1 MCRFFF
7 RRRGLVVVV
16 VAFFLGFSCWFLV
29 GLVGIV
35 GVLFVN
41 SIVCLFLFLCLFFV
55 FEYFFGWDCLP
66 RFFCGGFSGLIVFT
80 VLFGEFD
87 PGSGRTLAACLT
99 HASRTL
105 KAQLAGLDEW
115 RTGE

>member
-29 GLVGIV
+29 GLVGECG
-35 GVLFVN
+35 GVVCELDSVFVF
-41 SIVCLFLFLCLFFV
+41 CFYACFLFLSIFLVGIAC
-55 FEYFFGWDCLP
+55 C
-66 RFFCGGFSGLIVFT
+66 FCGGFSGLIVFT